1 MCPWGS
7 GGGGQV
13 YCTTGGGVRIKLR
26 HEFHQVYGPT
36 CQFLEN
42 RGQGVDVKWHQMET
56 ATSTLWKTVYITQSC
71 LTTAEGY
78 MTKEDSERHSHPQT
92 ESKRDR
98 RRRKRSPSKEGA
110 LDWEKHPE
118 LAPLVVF
125 LFQEMGAPFFQFW
138 EKSPLLPPPPAP
150 VSDVHV
156 LHLQSLFRIWALLS
170 PRPRLLWSK
179 PGPLACTSHNDL

>member
-1 MCPWGS
+1 MLNGTKWKQQHPRCG
-7 GGGGQV
+7 
-13 YCTTGGGVRIKLR
+13 KL
-26 HEFHQVYGPT
+26 Y
-36 CQFLEN
+36 
-42 RGQGVDVKWHQMET
+42 
-56 ATSTLWKTVYITQSC
+56 TSHNPVLQQPRDTWQRKTVRDTHTHRQSQKE
-71 LTTAEGY
+71 TEEG
-78 MTKEDSERHSHPQT
+78 
-92 ESKRDR
+92 R
-98 RRRKRSPSKEGA
+98 RRSPSKEGA